1 MIANL
6 FASQTKI
13 HNQYFPGNSIAFI
26 DSRLDNWQLL
36 FSGVA
41 ENSPVFVIDRTDNG
55 IDKIT
60 QAIAEY
66 TAEFGRVDA
75 VHIFCHGSPGCLY
88 LGDRSINLSNL
99 EHYTPQLKQ
108 WQAAEILLY
117 SCHVAAASG
126 SDFVNKISE
135 ITEANVAASVGLIGS
150 RKYGGNWDLEFTT
163 GEIKSANP
171 LAAKVR
177 ENYAGIL
184 AVLTVTSL
192 ADSGSGSLR
201 EIINQAQNGDTI
213 KFASN
218 LANQSITLTTGQI
231 EIPVGK
237 NLTIDGADA
246 AGLTISGNN
255 SSRIFL
261 LKSTSVNP
269 TTLTVKDLTLEKAYT
284 PERGG
289 AIATE
294 HQGSVN
300 LENVQLNNNVADKGG
315 GAVFI
320 AFEGNLTVNKS
331 KFNGNTATAANDERG
346 AGAIAFWG
354 PNNLIVKNSD
364 FTNNKGI
371 NGAAINSLNAKVTIE
386 NSTFI
391 NNDTTTAF
399 YDTGK
404 SNPFLR
410 GYGGAIY
417 TDRASTNSDATS
429 GTIQIINSRFEGN
442 KGRGEGGAAYLYTG
456 TQDNVEISGSNFI
469 NNQIL
474 ELPNGGAP
482 GNGGAIAQ
490 LNNAAN
496 KGFTITDTTFANN
509 TATNSGG
516 GVWFNFAPTTITNST
531 FSGNKALSQTTS
543 GNGGAMAIGGP
554 TDIINTTFANNSAG
568 WVGGALV
575 ASANQAV
582 SVKNTIFANNTA
594 DNGPND
600 WNIQQH
606 TNRQLTDLGGNI
618 QWPAKLTNLGND
630 YNATATITIADP
642 KLGPLQ
648 DNGNGR
654 LTHALLAG
662 SAAIDAGVNTGAPTT
677 DQNGKS
683 RPVDGD
689 NNGTAMVDSGAYE
702 FSLAAPEAP
711 KIEVIE
717 SSNNIVDG
725 TTTPLDF
732 GSTNVGSIITKTF
745 TVKNTG
751 NAALN
756 LSNLQLP
763 TGFSLVG
770 SLPATLAA
778 ASQANFVVQ
787 VDANTAGSL
796 SGELSF
802 TTNDSDENPF
812 NFFIAATV
820 TTNPGT
826 TDPGT
831 TDPGTTDPGTT
842 DPGTTDPGTTDP
854 GTNSPINSGTNNNS
868 VVLPS
873 DSLTGGSNSD
883 AIANN
888 TANFSGNCQEFFT
901 PTFTLNIVEKILNG
915 TDLDDIITG
924 SDIPEELQGFGGNDF
939 IRGMS
944 GNDNIFGGDGNDILQ
959 GNMGDDFIDGQAEH
973 DLIYGGQNNDVLFGN
988 IGDDILFGDLGNDT
1002 LLGGDGDD
1010 FMNGNQS
1017 NDFLDAGAGNDTL
1030 HGGQNNDILKGNLG
1044 ADILFGDLGDDTLYG
1059 GAENDF
1065 INGNQGND
1073 FLCSGE
1079 GNDTLHGGKENDV
1092 LNGGSGDDFLSGDLG
1107 NDTLMGGTDRDTF
1120 VFRVEDGSNT
1130 ILDFELGQDKIGLAS
1145 GLTFDQLT
1153 IDGDQN
1159 NAVIRTGDRLL
1170 VSVNGVDV
1178 SAMTADNFTL
1188 V

>member
-13 HNQYFPGNSIAFI
+13 HNQYFLGKSIAFI

-66 TAEFGRVDA
+66 TAEVGRLDA

-88 LGDRSINLSNL
+88 LGDRSIKLSNL

-117 SCHVAAASG
+117 SCHVAAESG
-126 SDFVNKISE
+126 RDFVIKLSE
-135 ITEANVAASVGLIGS
+135 ITQANVAASVNLIGS
-150 RKYGGNWDLEFTT
+150 KKYGGKWDLEFTT

-171 LAAKVR
+171 LTPNVR
-177 ENYAGIL
+177 ENYRGVLGI
-184 AVLTVTSL
+184 LTVTSL
-192 ADSGSGSLR
+192 ADSGAGSLR

-218 LANQSITLTTGQI
+218 LANQTITLTSGQI

-255 SSRIFL
+255 ASRIFL

-284 PERGG
+284 AERGG

-300 LENVQLNNNVADKGG
+300 LESVQLNNNVADQGG

-331 KFNGNTATAANDERG
+331 KFNGNIATAANDERG

-354 PNNLIVKNSD
+354 PNKLIVTHSD
-364 FTNNKGI
+364 FINNKGI
-371 NGAAINSLNAKVTIE
+371 NGAAINSLNGKVTIE
-386 NSTFI
+386 NSTFL
-391 NNDTTTAF
+391 NNDTTAAF

-404 SNPFLR
+404 ANPFLR

-417 TDRASTNSDATS
+417 TDRASTRDDNTS
-429 GTIQIINSRFEGN
+429 GTIQITNSRFEGN

-456 TQDNVEISGSNFI
+456 TQDNVEISGSTFI

-543 GNGGAMAIGGP
+543 GNGGGMVIGGP

-568 WVGGALV
+568 WVGGALRAGNDPV
-575 ASANQAV
+575 T
-582 SVKNTIFANNTA
+582 VKNTIFANNTA

-618 QWPAKLTNLGND
+618 QWPAKLTSLGND

-642 KLGPLQ
+642 KLGLLQ
-648 DNGNGR
+648 DNGNGQ

-662 SAAIDAGVNTGAPTT
+662 SPAIDAGVNTGAPLA
-677 DQNGKS
+677 DQNGQP

-689 NNGTAMVDSGAYE
+689 NNGTAIVDSGAYE
-702 FSLAAPEAP
+702 FPVAAPEVP
-711 KIEVIE
+711 EIEVIE
-717 SSNNIVDG
+717 SSNNILDG

-732 GSTNVGSIITKTF
+732 GSTTVGSVITKTF

-751 NAALN
+751 NAVLN

-778 ASQANFVVQ
+778 GSQANFDVQ
-787 VDANTAGSL
+787 VDANTAASL
-796 SGELSF
+796 SGEISF

-820 TTNPGT
+820 
-826 TDPGT
+826 
-831 TDPGTTDPGTT
+831 TT

-854 GTNSPINSGTNNNS
+854 GTNSPINSGTNNS

-888 TANFSGNCQEFFT
+888 TANFSDNCQEVPTPNFT
-901 PTFTLNIVEKILNG
+901 PNIVESILNG

-924 SDIPEELQGFGGNDF
+924 SDIPEEFQGFGGNDF

-944 GNDNIFGGDGNDILQ
+944 GNDNIFGGDGNDILH
-959 GNMGDDFIDGQAEH
+959 GNMGNDFLDGQAGN
-973 DLIYGGQNNDVLFGN
+973 DLIHGGQDNDVLFGN
-988 IGDDILFGDLGNDT
+988 IGDDILFGDFGNDT
-1002 LLGGDGDD
+1002 LLGGDGND
-1010 FMNGNQS
+1010 FMNGNQDD
-1017 NDFLDAGAGNDTL
+1017 DFLDGGAGNDTL
-1030 HGGQNNDILKGNLG
+1030 HGGKDNDILKGNLG
-1044 ADILFGDLGDDTLYG
+1044 SDILFGDLGDDTLYG
-1059 GAENDF
+1059 GEENDF
-1065 INGNQGND
+1065 LNGNQGND
-1073 FLCSGE
+1073 FLCGGA

-1107 NDTLMGGTDRDTF
+1107 NDTLMGGTGRDTF

-1130 ILDFELGQDKIGLAS
+1130 ILDFELGQDLIGLAS

-1153 IDGDQN
+1153 IDGDVN
-1159 NAVIRTGDRLL
+1159 NTFIRTGDRLL
-1170 VSVNGVDV
+1170 VTVTGVDV
-1178 SAMTADNFTL
+1178 SAMNPDNFTL

>member
-6 FASQTKI
+6 FASQTKV
-13 HNQYFPGNSIAFI
+13 HHQYFLGKSIAFI
-26 DSRLDNWQLL
+26 DSRLDDWQLL

-66 TAEFGRVDA
+66 TAEVGRLDA

-88 LGDRSINLSNL
+88 LGDRSIKLSNL

-117 SCHVAAASG
+117 SCQVAAEPG
-126 SDFVNKISE
+126 RDFVNKLSE
-135 ITEANVAASVGLIGS
+135 ITQANVAASVNLIGS
-150 RKYGGNWDLEFTT
+150 KKYGGKWELEFTT
-163 GEIKSANP
+163 GEIKSASP
-171 LAAKVR
+171 LSAKVR
-177 ENYAGIL
+177 ENYRGVLGI
-184 AVLTVTSL
+184 LTVTSL
-192 ADSGSGSLR
+192 ADSGAGSLR

-218 LANQSITLTTGQI
+218 LANQSITLTSGQI

-255 SSRIFL
+255 ASRIFL

-269 TTLTVKDLTLEKAYT
+269 TTLTVKDLTLEKGYT
-284 PERGG
+284 AERGG

-300 LENVQLNNNVADKGG
+300 LENVQLNNNVADQGG

-331 KFNGNTATAANDERG
+331 KFNGNIATAANDERG

-354 PNNLIVKNSD
+354 PNNLIVKQSD
-364 FTNNKGI
+364 FINNKGI
-371 NGAAINSLNAKVTIE
+371 NGGAINSLNGQVTIE

-391 NNDTTTAF
+391 NNDTTAAF

-404 SNPFLR
+404 ANPFLR

-417 TDRASTNSDATS
+417 TDRASTKDDSTS
-429 GTIQIINSRFEGN
+429 GTIQITNSRFEGN

-456 TQDNVEISGSNFI
+456 TQDNVIISGSNFI

-543 GNGGAMAIGGP
+543 GNGGGIVIGGP

-575 ASANQAV
+575 ASSNQAV

-606 TNRQLTDLGGNI
+606 TNRELTDLGGNI
-618 QWPAKLTNLGND
+618 QWPAKLTGLGND

-677 DQNGKS
+677 DQNGQP

-689 NNGTAMVDSGAYE
+689 NNGTAIVDSGAYE
-702 FSLAAPEAP
+702 FPVPAPE
-711 KIEVIE
+711 IEVIE
-717 SSNNIVDG
+717 SSNNILDG

-732 GSTNVGSIITKTF
+732 GSTTVDSIITKTF

-751 NAALN
+751 NADLN

-770 SLPATLAA
+770 TLPATVAPG
-778 ASQANFVVQ
+778 SQANFAVR
-787 VDANTAGSL
+787 VDANTAASL
-796 SGELSF
+796 SGEISF
-802 TTNDSDENPF
+802 TTNDTDENPF

-820 TTNPGT
+820 
-826 TDPGT
+826 
-831 TDPGTTDPGTT
+831 
-842 DPGTTDPGTTDP
+842 TTDPGTTDP
-854 GTNSPINSGTNNNS
+854 GTNSPINSETNNNN

-873 DSLTGGSNSD
+873 DSLTRGSNSD
-883 AIANN
+883 ALANN
-888 TANFSGNCQEFFT
+888 TANSSDNCPEVSPPNFT
-901 PTFTLNIVEKILNG
+901 PNIVETILNG
-915 TDLDDIITG
+915 SDNDDIITG
-924 SDIPEELQGFGGNDF
+924 SDLSEELQGFGGNDF

-944 GNDNIFGGDGNDILQ
+944 GNDNIFGGDGHDILH
-959 GNMGDDFIDGQAEH
+959 GNMGHDFLDGQGGN
-973 DLIYGGQNNDVLFGN
+973 DLIHGGKDHDILFGN
-988 IGDDILFGDLGNDT
+988 IGDDILFGDFGSDT
-1002 LLGGDGDD
+1002 LLGGDGND
-1010 FMNGNQS
+1010 FMNGNQN
-1017 NDFLDAGAGNDTL
+1017 NDFLDGGAGNDTL
-1030 HGGQNNDILKGNLG
+1030 HGGKDNDILKGNLG
-1044 ADILFGDLGDDTLYG
+1044 SDILFGDLGDDTLYG
-1059 GAENDF
+1059 GEDNDF
-1065 INGNQGND
+1065 LNGNQEND
-1073 FLCSGE
+1073 FLCGGA
-1079 GNDTLHGGKENDV
+1079 GNDTLHGGKNDDF

-1107 NDTLMGGTDRDTF
+1107 NDTLMGGEGRDTF
-1120 VFRVEDGSNT
+1120 VFRAEDGSNT
-1130 ILDFELGQDKIGLAS
+1130 ILDFELGQDMIGLAS

-1153 IDGDQN
+1153 IYGDVN
-1159 NAVIRTGDRLL
+1159 NTFIRTGDRLL
-1170 VSVNGVDV
+1170 VTAIGVSVSEITEN
-1178 SAMTADNFTL
+1178 SFTL
-1188 V
+1188 I